1 MAITLPAHAKR
12 APGKYAQRGRRRDIL
27 RAVGEPR
34 KADYFSP
41 VSTGNKSTHPKN
53 WLEVRPEG
61 LYCAPA
67 RAYID
72 PIRAVDRAIITH
84 GHADHARPGHAAVL
98 ATEETLQIM
107 AVRYG
112 EAFTASRQKAAYGET
127 IDCHD
132 VRVTLLPAGHIL
144 GSAQIFLQHR
154 GACAIVS
161 GDYKRRPDPTC
172 AGFELARCDIFITEA
187 TFGLPVFRHP
197 PVADEIAK
205 LLKSR
210 ALFPERC
217 HLIGVYALGKCQRLI
232 AELRKSGYDRPV
244 YLHGALMRLTGLY
257 QELGVELGDVR
268 AVAGVKKDDLQGEI
282 VLSPPSAIS
291 DRWSRRL
298 PDPVPCAASGW
309 MQIRARAKQ
318 RLVELPL
325 VISDHADWDELTGT
339 MAETGAS
346 EIWVT
351 HGREEALV
359 HYASQNGMKAR
370 ALSLLGYEEDE
381 GE

>member
-1 MAITLPAHAKR
+1 
-12 APGKYAQRGRRRDIL
+12 
-27 RAVGEPR
+27 VN
-34 KADYFSP
+34 
-41 VSTGNKSTHPKN
+41 TGTKSSHPKN
-53 WLEVRPEG
+53 WLEVRPQG

-72 PIRAVDRAIITH
+72 PTRAVDRAIITH

-98 ATEETLQIM
+98 ATQETMEIM

-112 EAFTASRQKAAYGET
+112 EAFTASRQPAVYGGA

-144 GSAQIFLQHR
+144 GSAQVFLQYR

-161 GDYKRRPDPTC
+161 GDYKRRADPTC
-172 AGFELARCDIFITEA
+172 AAFELARCDIFITEA

-197 PVADEIAK
+197 PVAEEIEK
-205 LLKSR
+205 LLRSN

-217 HLIGVYALGKCQRLI
+217 HLVGVYSLGKCQRLI
-232 AELRKSGYDRPV
+232 AELRKAGYDRPI
-244 YLHGALMRLTGLY
+244 YLHGALMRLSELY
-257 QELGVELGDVR
+257 RELGVELGDFR
-268 AVAGVKKDDLQGEI
+268 PVAGVAKEALKGEI
-282 VLSPPSAIS
+282 VLAPPSAIA

-318 RLVELPL
+318 QLVELPL
-325 VISDHADWDELTGT
+325 VISDHADWDELTQT
-339 MAETGAS
+339 MAETGAG

-359 HYASQNGMKAR
+359 HYASVNGMKAR